1 MNRTS
6 ITTIQI
12 TSHYFC
18 AGIIIIE
25 GMCREAAPIIKW
37 MVGKEYS
44 YLRNYCFRK
53 NWRFHIVSKDKGK
66 V

>member
-1 MNRTS
+1 VGSSDEYEVTS
-6 ITTIQI
+6 
-12 TSHYFC
+12 
-18 AGIIIIE
+18 
-25 GMCREAAPIIKW
+25 REAAPIIKW

-53 NWRFHIVSKDKGK
+53 NWRFHIVSKEKGSEN